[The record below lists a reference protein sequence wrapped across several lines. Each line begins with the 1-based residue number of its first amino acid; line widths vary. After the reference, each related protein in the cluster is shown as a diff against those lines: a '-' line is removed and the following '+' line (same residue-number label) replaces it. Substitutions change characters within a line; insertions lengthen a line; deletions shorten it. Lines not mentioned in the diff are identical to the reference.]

1 MSRSIFTIS
10 TFLFV
15 TCISNSVADRLHL
28 LIPAGPGGG
37 LDSTARAVGES
48 LMKLDTTKTVIY
60 ENRTGGGGGKAM
72 SYFVNSK
79 SDFSNTLLVNS
90 TPLLIRSIQG
100 FFEQTYHDVVP
111 VASLIADPAVIAVKA
126 SSKYSDW
133 NSIITKLQK
142 TNGRILFGGG
152 SVKGSLDHIALS
164 LLLKE
169 SRLSFRK
176 ARYIPYD
183 GGGKAL
189 IGLLSSEVEVIVS
202 GLGETIN
209 QHRSKNVRILGV
221 SSIER
226 IKELPNVPTFKE
238 AGIDVVFFNWR
249 GLFASKS
256 TSEQKINGQ
265 AALIRQLVNSSEWQ
279 AQLSRYAWEPFYL
292 EQLQFKDFLEA
303 QEDVLRNTL
312 IELGLVKGS

>member
-1 MSRSIFTIS
+1 MTRL
-10 TFLFV
+10 FLTSFLICLV
-15 TCISNSVADRLHL
+15 YCAPNSFADRLHL

-37 LDSTARAVGES
+37 LDSTARALGES
-48 LMKLDTTKTVIY
+48 LMKLDAEKNVSY

-100 FFEQTYHDVVP
+100 VFKQTYADVVP
-111 VASLIADPAVIAVKA
+111 IASLIADPAVIAVKENA
-126 SSKYSDW
+126 KYSDW
-133 NSIITKLQK
+133 NSVITELQN
-142 TNGRILFGGG
+142 TNKRILVGGG

-169 SRLSFRK
+169 SGVSFRK

-189 IGLLSSEVEVIVS
+189 IGLLSSEVEVLVS

-209 QHRSKNVRILGV
+209 QHRSKSVRILGV
-221 SSIER
+221 SSEKR
-226 IKELPNVPTFKE
+226 IKELPEVPTFKE
-238 AGIDVVFFNWR
+238 AGLNVVFSNWR
-249 GLFASKS
+249 GVFASKS
-256 TSEQKINGQ
+256 STNREIYTQE
-265 AALIRQLVNSSEWQ
+265 ALIRQLVNSTEWQ
-279 AQLSRYAWEPFYL
+279 AQLSLYGWEPFYL
-292 EQLQFKDFLEA
+292 EGRQFKEFLEA
-303 QEDVLRNTL
+303 QEKTMRNTL

>member
-1 MSRSIFTIS
+1 MIC
-10 TFLFV
+10 LV
-15 TCISNSVADRLHL
+15 NCLPNSFADRLHL

-48 LMKLDTTKTVIY
+48 LMKLDAEKNVSY

-100 FFEQTYHDVVP
+100 VFKQTYADVVP
-111 VASLIADPAVIAVKA
+111 IASLIADPAVIAVKENA
-126 SSKYSDW
+126 KYSDW
-133 NSIITKLQK
+133 NSVITELQN
-142 TNGRILFGGG
+142 TNKRILVGGG

-169 SRLSFRK
+169 SEVSFRK

-189 IGLLSSEVEVIVS
+189 IGLLSSEVEVLVS

-209 QHRSKNVRILGV
+209 QHRSKSVRILGV
-221 SSIER
+221 SSEKR
-226 IKELPNVPTFKE
+226 IKELPEVPTFKE
-238 AGIDVVFFNWR
+238 LGLNVVFSNWR
-249 GLFASKS
+249 GVFASKS
-256 TSEQKINGQ
+256 STGQ
-265 AALIRQLVNSSEWQ
+265 EIDTQEALIRQLVNSKEWQ
-279 AQLSRYAWEPFYL
+279 AQLSLYGWEPFYL
-292 EQLQFKDFLEA
+292 EGRQFKEFLEA
-303 QEDVLRNTL
+303 QEKTLRNTL

>member
-1 MSRSIFTIS
+1 MIRLVLTSFMIC
-10 TFLFV
+10 LV
-15 TCISNSVADRLHL
+15 NCLSNSFADRLHL

-37 LDSTARAVGES
+37 LDSTARALGES
-48 LMKLDTTKTVIY
+48 LMKIDTKINVSY

-100 FFEQTYHDVVP
+100 VFTQTYQDVVP
-111 VASLIADPAVIAVKA
+111 IASLIADPAVIAVKDSA
-126 SSKYSDW
+126 KYSDW
-133 NSIITKLQK
+133 HSVLQN
-142 TNGRILFGGG
+142 TNKHILVGGG

-169 SRLSFRK
+169 SGFSFRK

-189 IGLLSSEVEVIVS
+189 IGLLSSEVEVLVS

-209 QHRSKNVRILGV
+209 QHRSNSVRILGV
-221 SSIER
+221 SSEKR
-226 IKELPNVPTFKE
+226 IKELPEVPTFKE
-238 AGIDVVFFNWR
+238 VGLNVVFSNWR
-249 GLFASKS
+249 GVFASKS
-256 TSEQKINGQ
+256 STDQEIDTQE
-265 AALIRQLVNSSEWQ
+265 ALIRQLVNSTEWQ
-279 AQLSRYAWEPFYL
+279 AQLSLYGWEPFYL
-292 EQLQFKDFLEA
+292 EGRQFKEFLEA
-303 QEDVLRNTL
+303 QEKTMRNTL

>member
-1 MSRSIFTIS
+1 MIKQILTLFGICSVSWIPNIF
-10 TFLFV
+10 
-15 TCISNSVADRLHL
+15 ADRLHL

-48 LMKLDTTKTVIY
+48 LMKLNTERTVSY

-79 SDFSNTLLVNS
+79 RNFSNALLVNS

-100 FFEQTYHDVVP
+100 VFKQTYHDVVP
-111 VASLIADPAVIAVKA
+111 IASLIADPAVIAVKT
-126 SSKYSDW
+126 SSGYSDW
-133 NSIITKLQK
+133 NSIVLDLQEPS
-142 TNGRILFGGG
+142 GSILIGGG

-164 LLLKE
+164 LVLKE
-169 SRLSFRK
+169 SGLPFRK
-176 ARYIPYD
+176 VRYIPYD

-189 IGLLSSEVEVIVS
+189 IGLLSSEVEVLVS

-209 QHRSKNVRILGV
+209 QHRSNSVRILGV
-221 SSIER
+221 SSIKR
-226 IKELPNVPTFKE
+226 IKELPEVPTFKE
-238 AGIDVVFFNWR
+238 IGVDVVFTNWR

-256 TSEQKINGQ
+256 STDQELDKPE
-265 AALIRQLVNSSEWQ
+265 ALIRQLVNSLEWE
-279 AQLSRYAWEPFYL
+279 AQLSRYGWEPFYL
-292 EQLQFKDFLEA
+292 ERPEFKEFLEA
-303 QEDVLRNTL
+303 QESTLRTTL

>member
-1 MSRSIFTIS
+1 MIKSILITSTIFYIS
-10 TFLFV
+10 
-15 TCISNSVADRLHL
+15 CIPNSFADRLHL

-48 LMKLDTTKTVIY
+48 LMKLDNTKTVSY

-79 SDFSNTLLVNS
+79 SDFSNALLVNS

-100 FFEQTYHDVVP
+100 VFKQTYRDIVP
-111 VASLIADPAVIAVKA
+111 IASLIADPAVIAVKA
-126 SSKYSDW
+126 GSKYSDW
-133 NSIITKLQK
+133 NSIVTELQN
-142 TNGRILFGGG
+142 TNGKILVGGG
-152 SVKGSLDHIALS
+152 SVKGSLDHIALF

-169 SRLSFRK
+169 SGISFRK

-189 IGLLSSEVEVIVS
+189 IGLLSSEVEVLVS

-209 QHRSKNVRILGV
+209 QHRSKSVQILGV
-221 SSIER
+221 SSVER
-226 IKELPNVPTFKE
+226 IKELPEVPTFKE
-238 AGIDVVFFNWR
+238 VGLDVVFSNWR

-256 TSEQKINGQ
+256 STDREIDLQQ
-265 AALIRQLVNSSEWQ
+265 ALIRQLVDSPEWQ
-279 AQLSRYAWEPFYL
+279 AQLTRYGWESFYL
-292 EQLQFKDFLEA
+292 ERTQFKEFLQT

-312 IELGLVKGS
+312 IELGLLIGS

>member
-1 MSRSIFTIS
+1 MIRLVLTA
-10 TFLFV
+10 FLICLV
-15 TCISNSVADRLHL
+15 SYLPNSFADRLHL

-37 LDSTARAVGES
+37 LDSTARALGES
-48 LMKLDTTKTVIY
+48 LMKLDADKIVSY

-100 FFEQTYHDVVP
+100 VFKQTYHDVVP
-111 VASLIADPAVIAVKA
+111 IASLIADPAVIAVKDSA
-126 SSKYSDW
+126 KYSDW
-133 NSIITKLQK
+133 NSVLTELQN
-142 TNGRILFGGG
+142 TNKRILVGGG

-169 SRLSFRK
+169 SGISFRK

-189 IGLLSSEVEVIVS
+189 IGLLSSEVEVLVS

-209 QHRSKNVRILGV
+209 QHRSKSVRILGV
-221 SSIER
+221 SSEKR
-226 IKELPNVPTFKE
+226 IKELPEVPTFKE
-238 AGIDVVFFNWR
+238 VGLNVVFSNWR
-249 GLFASKS
+249 GVFASKS
-256 TSEQKINGQ
+256 STDQEIDTQE
-265 AALIRQLVNSSEWQ
+265 ALIKQLVDSTEWQ
-279 AQLSRYAWEPFYL
+279 AQLSLYGWEPFYL
-292 EQLQFKDFLEA
+292 EARQFKEFLEA
-303 QEDVLRNTL
+303 QEKTLRNTL
-312 IELGLVKGS
+312 IELGLVKSS